1 MMRRNRFI
9 IVFWKVLNYFSKALL
24 PKLVGFGFSVKFQN
38 KIPAKMTRISL
49 QNFCKTLF
57 VLLSLSLASCVRGNN
72 EGSSFRIVGLN
83 GESRQLQTRMPEL
96 NARILESQG
105 RQVPQ
110 QNTSQA
116 APQQQQQMQQQAPV
130 AQNQQQFTASPN
142 ADFGADTNSSDA
154 LKDTMQSDQGK
165 PTYNVA
171 KVQTIAPKKEQQS
184 DSLTSVGAPEEKD
197 PEIQI
202 DLDDS
207 EKVVKKSGKKMKL
220 KSGKSA
226 SNKGEDAEEA
236 VVSKD
241 QKKGI
246 FVQTGSFSAEENA
259 KQDLSTVQKFNKG
272 RIEEAEVGHKKI
284 YRVVLGPYPNAAKA
298 KAAVEKIK
306 SAGHDAIVVKNK

>member
-24 PKLVGFGFSVKFQN
+24 PKLVDFGFSVKFQN

-110 QNTSQA
+110 Q
-116 APQQQQQMQQQAPV
+116 QQQMQQQAPV
-130 AQNQQQFTASPN
+130 LQNQQQFTASPN
-142 ADFGADTNSSDA
+142 ADFGTDTNSSDA

-207 EKVVKKSGKKMKL
+207 EKVAKKSGKKMKL

-226 SNKGEDAEEA
+226 SNKGEDAEEV